1 MRKVK
6 VHNDSGSTSSVSRY
20 EGSGEFDLDFF
31 LNVLVPAGQSSVVGR
46 RLAKKEKKVGVKTRY
61 GLSVAKT
68 VFGGK

>member
-6 VHNDSGSTSSVSRY
+6 VHSGSTTSSVSRY

-31 LNVLVPAGQSSVVGR
+31 VNLLAPAGQSSVVGR

-61 GLSVAKT
+61 GLSAAKT